1 MCVLCAGRCDAAPDS
16 AGSLQSICGC
26 ANLTG
31 VSLQSYTKLTNL
43 SYYVGLNAILGPVS
57 LTSDSALASLA
68 GLEVRASLG
77 ALPTETHQHSYFH
90 EILIIL
96 TMVWAASVACPR
108 GRASNIV

>member
-1 MCVLCAGRCDAAPDS
+1 MCALCAGRCDAAPDS

-43 SYYVGLNAILGPVS
+43 SYYVGLNAIYGPVS

-68 GLEVRASLG
+68 GLEVPTDIHNYLIFMRSL
-77 ALPTETHQHSYFH
+77 
-90 EILIIL
+90 
-96 TMVWAASVACPR
+96 
-108 GRASNIV
+108 